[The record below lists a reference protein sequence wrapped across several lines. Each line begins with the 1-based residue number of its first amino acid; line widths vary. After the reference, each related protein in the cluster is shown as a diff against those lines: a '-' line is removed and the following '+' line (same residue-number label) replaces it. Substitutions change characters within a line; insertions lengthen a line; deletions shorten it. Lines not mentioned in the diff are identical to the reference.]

1 MSRPIS
7 LNSNEMDWA
16 TGKRWTKESSCW
28 ISAKAIWAKECS
40 NSNTCPNSP
49 RCARWTTQSS
59 PCASGPRSCADRS
72 TLCGDA
78 AHSTC
83 LDLSLIT
90 VIHWRQQAVADW
102 PHRTAMRT
110 RTTTTRRTRAT
121 RKRATICIFHF
132 FSTRSPAS
140 VFAIWRDDF

>member
-1 MSRPIS
+1 MSGLIS

-16 TGKRWTKESSCW
+16 TGKKWTKESSCL

-40 NSNTCPNSP
+40 NSNTCLDS
-49 RCARWTTQSS
+49 RLYARLTTQSS
-59 PCASGPRSCADRS
+59 SCASRPHSCAARS

-78 AHSTC
+78 AHLTC

-90 VIHWRQQAVADW
+90 ELHWRRQAVAGW

-110 RTTTTRRTRAT
+110 RTTTRWTRAT
-121 RKRATICIFHF
+121 MKRVTILIFHF
-132 FSTRSPAS
+132 FSTRSLAS